1 MKRDFDIYYNDNV
14 LEDCR
19 LEVSNSKKTRVS
31 ISPDYARRRIAFLD
45 KEIFNTDEEIKRV
58 EQDIRKH
65 KEKSV
70 KRGIVGVL
78 DEEIKETRNK
88 KRELGTIDERD
99 YRNAKGVIRGGICG
113 SVLASALGFM
123 MSGLGSVPF
132 YMVIG
137 LVGGGVLNLFT
148 DDSNAIFRSL
158 KKIYLNYKQFVYRT
172 IRGIC
177 AQKKEKRYY
186 SLPSYYKLEDE
197 LEELKDD
204 KSLLVSE
211 RDMLKRELDLYYRN
225 KSKGCNNAYHF
236 DNNSRFNGY
245 EMSNS
250 NIHNSNNNGK
260 VRRR

>member
-1 MKRDFDIYYNDNV
+1 MKRDFDIYYNDDV

-19 LEVSNSKKTRVS
+19 LEVSNSKEARVS
-31 ISPDYARRRIAFLD
+31 VSPDYARGRIAFLD
-45 KEIFNTDEEIKRV
+45 KEINNTDEEIKRV
-58 EQDIRKH
+58 EQDIENH
-65 KEKSV
+65 KERSV
-70 KRGIVGVL
+70 KRGIVGTL

-158 KKIYLNYKQFVYRT
+158 KKIYLNYKEYVYRK
-172 IRGIC
+172 IKGIC
-177 AQKKEKRYY
+177 AKKKEKRYY

-197 LEELKDD
+197 LEELRDD

-250 NIHNSNNNGK
+250 NIHNSNKNGK

>member
-1 MKRDFDIYYNDNV
+1 MKSDFDIYYNDNA

-19 LEVSNSKKTRVS
+19 VEVSNSMDVRDS
-31 ISPDYARRRIAFLD
+31 ISPDYARRRIVFLDEEIEKTD
-45 KEIFNTDEEIKRV
+45 KEIDRV
-58 EQDIRKH
+58 ELDIKKH
-65 KEKSV
+65 KEQSV
-70 KRGIVGVL
+70 KRGIVGFL

-99 YRNAKGVIRGGICG
+99 YRKAKGVIRGGICG

-137 LVGGGVLNLFT
+137 FVGGGVLNLFT
-148 DDSNAIFRSL
+148 DDSNVIFKGL
-158 KKIYLNYKQFVYRT
+158 KKIYFNYKQFVYRT

-177 AQKKEKRYY
+177 AKKKEKRYY
-186 SLPSYYKLEDE
+186 SLPSYYKLEDK
-197 LEELKDD
+197 LEELNDD
-204 KSLLVSE
+204 RSLLVSE
-211 RDMLKRELDLYYRN
+211 RDMLKRELDLYYLHKPN
-225 KSKGCNNAYHF
+225 GCNNAYHF
-236 DNNSRFNGY
+236 DNNSSFNGY

-250 NIHNSNNNGK
+250 DIHNSNNNGK

>member
-1 MKRDFDIYYNDNV
+1 MKRDFDIYYNDDV

-19 LEVSNSKKTRVS
+19 LEVSNSKKTRIA
-31 ISPDYARRRIAFLD
+31 ISPDYARGRIAFLD
-45 KEIFNTDEEIKRV
+45 KEIINTDKEIKRV
-58 EQDIRKH
+58 EQVIRDH
-65 KEKSV
+65 KEQRV
-70 KRGIVGVL
+70 GGGIVGTL

-88 KRELGTIDERD
+88 KRKLGTIDERD
-99 YRNAKGVIRGGICG
+99 YRNAKGVIRGGIFG

-123 MSGLGSVPF
+123 MSGLGSIPL

-148 DDSNAIFRSL
+148 DDSNAIFRGL
-158 KKIYLNYKQFVYRT
+158 KKIYLNYKEYVYRK
-172 IRGIC
+172 IKGIC
-177 AQKKEKRYY
+177 AKKKEKRYY
-186 SLPSYYKLEDE
+186 SLTSYYELEDK
-197 LEELKDD
+197 LEELRDD
-204 KSLLVSE
+204 RLSSIRE
-211 RDMLKRELDLYYRN
+211 RDMLERELDLYYRN

-250 NIHNSNNNGK
+250 NIHNSNKNGK

>member
-14 LEDCR
+14 LEDCKI
-19 LEVSNSKKTRVS
+19 EVSNSKKTRIAV
-31 ISPDYARRRIAFLD
+31 SPDYARGRIAFLD
-45 KEIFNTDEEIKRV
+45 KEIINTDKEIKRV
-58 EQDIRKH
+58 EQDIENH
-65 KEKSV
+65 KEQSV
-70 KRGIVGVL
+70 KRGIVGTL

-148 DDSNAIFRSL
+148 DDSNAIFRGL
-158 KKIYLNYKQFVYRT
+158 KKIYLNYKQFVYRA

-177 AQKKEKRYY
+177 AKKKEKRYY

-197 LEELKDD
+197 LEELRDD
-204 KSLLVSE
+204 RLSFVSE

-250 NIHNSNNNGK
+250 NIHNSNKNGK

>member
-14 LEDCR
+14 LEDCKI
-19 LEVSNSKKTRVS
+19 EVSNSKKTRIAV
-31 ISPDYARRRIAFLD
+31 SPDYARGRIAFLD
-45 KEIFNTDEEIKRV
+45 DEISNTDKEIKRV
-58 EQDIRKH
+58 EQVIRDH
-65 KEKSV
+65 KKQRVEG
-70 KRGIVGVL
+70 GIVGTL

-88 KRELGTIDERD
+88 KRKLGTIDERD
-99 YRNAKGVIRGGICG
+99 YMNAKGVIRGGIFG
-113 SVLASALGFM
+113 SVLTSALGFM

-148 DDSNAIFRSL
+148 DDSNAIFRGL

-177 AQKKEKRYY
+177 AKKKEKRYY
-186 SLPSYYKLEDE
+186 SFTSYHKLEDE

-211 RDMLKRELDLYYRN
+211 RDMLERELDLYYRN

>member
-1 MKRDFDIYYNDNV
+1 
-14 LEDCR
+14 
-19 LEVSNSKKTRVS
+19 
-31 ISPDYARRRIAFLD
+31 
-45 KEIFNTDEEIKRV
+45 
-58 EQDIRKH
+58 
-65 KEKSV
+65 
-70 KRGIVGVL
+70 
-78 DEEIKETRNK
+78 
-88 KRELGTIDERD
+88 
-99 YRNAKGVIRGGICG
+99 
-113 SVLASALGFM
+113 M

-148 DDSNAIFRSL
+148 DDSNAIFRGL

-204 KSLLVSE
+204 RLSFVRE

-225 KSKGCNNAYHF
+225 KSNGCNNAYHF

-250 NIHNSNNNGK
+250 NIHNSNKNGK

>member
-1 MKRDFDIYYNDNV
+1 MKRNFDIYYNDNV
-14 LEDCR
+14 LEDCKI
-19 LEVSNSKKTRVS
+19 EVSNSKKTRIA
-31 ISPDYARRRIAFLD
+31 ISPDYARGRIAFLD
-45 KEIFNTDEEIKRV
+45 KEIINTDKEIKRV
-58 EQDIRKH
+58 EQVIRDH
-65 KEKSV
+65 KEQRV
-70 KRGIVGVL
+70 GGGIVGTL

-88 KRELGTIDERD
+88 KRKLGTIDERD
-99 YRNAKGVIRGGICG
+99 YRNAKGVIRGGIFG

-123 MSGLGSVPF
+123 MSGLGSIPL

-148 DDSNAIFRSL
+148 DDSNAIFRGL
-158 KKIYLNYKQFVYRT
+158 KKIYLNYKEYVYRK
-172 IRGIC
+172 IKGIC
-177 AQKKEKRYY
+177 AKKKEKRYY
-186 SLPSYYKLEDE
+186 SLTSYYELEDE

-204 KSLLVSE
+204 RLSFVRE
-211 RDMLKRELDLYYRN
+211 RDKLKRELDLYYRN

-260 VRRR
+260 IRRR

>member
-14 LEDCR
+14 LEDCKI
-19 LEVSNSKKTRVS
+19 EVSNSKKTRIAV
-31 ISPDYARRRIAFLD
+31 SPDYARGRIAFLD
-45 KEIFNTDEEIKRV
+45 DEISNTDKEIKRV
-58 EQDIRKH
+58 KQDIKNRK
-65 KEKSV
+65 KQSIEK
-70 KRGIVGVL
+70 GIVGTI
-78 DEEIKETRNK
+78 DEEIAKTKNK
-88 KRELGTIDERD
+88 KRKLGTIDERD
-99 YRNAKGVIRGGICG
+99 YRNAKGVIRGGIFG

-123 MSGLGSVPF
+123 MSGLGSIPL

-148 DDSNAIFRSL
+148 DDSNAIFRGL
-158 KKIYLNYKQFVYRT
+158 KKIYLNYKQFVYRI

-177 AQKKEKRYY
+177 AKKKEKRYC
-186 SLPSYYKLEDE
+186 SFTSYHKLEDE
-197 LEELKDD
+197 LEELRDERL
-204 KSLLVSE
+204 SSSRE
-211 RDMLKRELDLYYRN
+211 RDMLERQLDLYYRN

>member
-1 MKRDFDIYYNDNV
+1 MKRDFDIYYNDDV

-31 ISPDYARRRIAFLD
+31 ISPDYARGRIAFLD
-45 KEIFNTDEEIKRV
+45 KEIINTDKEIKRV
-58 EQDIRKH
+58 EQDIKNH

-148 DDSNAIFRSL
+148 DDSNAIFRGL
-158 KKIYLNYKQFVYRT
+158 KKIYLNYKEYVYRK
-172 IRGIC
+172 IKGIC
-177 AQKKEKRYY
+177 AKKKEKRYY

-211 RDMLKRELDLYYRN
+211 RDMLKREHDLYYRN
-225 KSKGCNNAYHF
+225 KSNGCNNAYHF